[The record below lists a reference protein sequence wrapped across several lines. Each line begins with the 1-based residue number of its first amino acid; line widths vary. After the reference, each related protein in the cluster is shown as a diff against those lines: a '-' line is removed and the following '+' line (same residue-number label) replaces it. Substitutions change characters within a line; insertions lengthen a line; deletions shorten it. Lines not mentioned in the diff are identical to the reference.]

1 MKSKSFLL
9 KRAAAVAAFFVSMV
23 HVSVAQDVQVLLR
36 PKMDPMPPQVMN
48 YIGNPGNYFE
58 VSLTNTSSEVQN
70 VFLTMEV
77 SKQAGGELSVTTPYY
92 IQPNK
97 AITLVPGR
105 LTTIDQVTM
114 LGQFRQLLPKDI
126 TLKGAEVS
134 DFYDNGVIG
143 LLPEGTYQAHVKV
156 YQWDPAVKYPQLVS
170 DPLQGKCT
178 FSVCYN
184 ASAPE
189 ILVPLYNSLELSQ
202 NAVGTPKPETP
213 GVVSD
218 ANDAKWHPAILDPTK
233 AQFVWSAPVINCGGK
248 VRSYKYQLDI
258 FPIGTAQTTAEE
270 AVATGTIAKTVKN
283 LVAPQCI
290 ISEAEV
296 TQMKKFS
303 PTGYFVARVTA
314 TPTVTDKANADY
326 STIENNGHSQLLV
339 FRLKQEAYDKGGSVP
354 VVVPDEEES
363 EEEEIKE
370 EKKEEDKKVEVDPG
384 YKEPEKN
391 DDKKYVYYPPKLTA
405 PAPFKGNVIK
415 ADGDIKLAW
424 EKPVKKSGGDETMNF
439 TYTVQLFKKRASQ
452 SIDSMLVSKPLFEE
466 KSLSATNYTLRWSD
480 IKDKVKLNDNLVV
493 AVVPVCL
500 NESSI
505 GYDNEDERNLYR
517 GSYVTGETGKLID
530 CDPDAGKSITN
541 RTLANFTEKELRD
554 LEVMVGQF
562 PLTIENANLVDG
574 DHYEGRGYITW
585 KPMGDL
591 PFKINVSFDKLYI
604 NSDKIVYDGEVV
616 SAKEEESSISDY
628 IPYDMFDDLF
638 LADLIGAGTAEA
650 YGDKLFDYIENNQDM
665 AKYCEYAREVAPI
678 IDDIIKGQ
686 VTVNL
691 PVSLTKLIP
700 SCPVDIQIMSGRWS
714 PTNASVSIIGMFS
727 LPESSYTDSQVA
739 VFGLPRLC
747 IEPDSFVPTGATMAL
762 LSDVYIKDPSTQFVF
777 TLKAPSDLQ
786 KMDDG
791 CSISFTNKG
800 FQELNFEADM
810 EIPGLIK
817 ADEKGER
824 LRGQRPH
831 IDVKAKIK
839 DWDNW
844 IGQLKMDNFE
854 VEEAPGFTFCPSGD
868 GLIYDHSMTDNGKG
882 FKFPEPIIPQGGI
895 DKNLTPK
902 TYDKTQ
908 LGITSDKENVKWQG
922 LYLDKIGVWLPPIFK
937 QGDGNNRIEVAMKQF
952 LWDDSGVSLTISA
965 AGTNGGDLIGI
976 ETGKLGGWGI
986 SLHEVGVSVIQG
998 DFGCTYFTGMVKA
1011 PLIGGKWNY
1020 STSFD
1025 KIDKGAGGSNLRI
1038 LFHMQPEGDPEFDFF
1053 LANVKLDE
1061 KYTHLDVQYID
1072 TETDD
1077 DKKTKVELEMAGHIT
1092 IAGTEEVTEKLSLD
1106 ISGVAFTGMRVAN
1119 FEKPKD
1125 SNNKS
1130 DAQAMKFSHTF
1141 EPICEGPNCW
1151 FDLGTWGLASAEKT
1165 LGPFKFSLDNFG
1177 VDKKDDMVG
1186 VNIVGTIGLVGDV
1199 FSATAGVTVWAKV
1212 DLDKMDIDY
1221 DKTTLDK
1228 IGLSTEFGGCKVA
1241 GMLEF
1246 VDKDEN
1252 GTKVKGYGGTLEFNL
1267 PGGLFKLQAAGGFFN
1282 ASDNDHGKFS
1292 SAYFLAGVGGAT
1304 GIPIGPVQLNDISGG
1319 FFFHTAL
1326 DMKTVEANA
1335 GDVTKW
1341 KTSVKYGVHGG
1352 MFGLGISTVGSDRGI
1367 NAKVRMTVLYD
1378 AVRNKLSTFRM
1389 TGDIHALCVS
1399 PQSDDG
1405 MINGKC
1411 CIVYQNMPE
1420 KEGGKYFQI
1429 NITAD
1434 AGGDMDKLYK
1444 EFTGQDFVMP
1454 EALGDLQEMGDQGN
1468 QKSKD
1473 AKDSKPKISCGV
1485 NISLDFK
1492 VTMKPDDNTDPK
1504 FKSKWHLYVGQPGDG
1519 SPTSMMK
1526 DRCSI
1531 TFIDFQV
1538 GSKTGKVAAWCKQWA
1553 NAYLCI
1559 GNELP
1564 GGGKLPPIPEEIEEF
1579 LNGKKQDSHLT
1590 DSKNDK
1596 TNDVKNQQ
1604 DFQKKKFESKGM
1616 KSGVMFGA
1624 QVGGEWGVRAVVCYA
1639 EATLLAGFDVV
1650 LGQLEDRQCNGKPAG
1665 GKGGFYGQ
1673 GQVYAMAKG
1682 EMGLI
1687 IDLWI
1692 YKGDWSL
1699 ISVGVGALLKG
1710 GFPNPS
1716 WLYGKV
1722 RATCKLFGGLI
1733 KFNGSLTFELGDVC
1747 FPDAGN
1753 PLDDIK
1759 IFEDMTPGTEL
1770 TGTNEKQ
1777 AAGWSDEPIS
1787 CFATAGFTTNMK
1799 IGTRLDL
1806 MDENT
1811 ANRMAG
1817 KDGDPAMYANNAMRS
1832 YKFYLQPTGTFES
1845 WADNS
1850 MSKDYRLSSF
1860 TYKSSDQ
1867 EAFTYVIEGGMLDP
1881 NRYYRVTQKGY
1892 CKEIRNGKEEN
1903 PYMKKG
1909 NDTVEKPYPW
1919 EDPIVRYF
1927 RTGSLP
1933 NNLMEGDQIAMTLP
1947 QKAGGRRFYRNEME
1961 NPQIHMKVD
1970 RTKAGDDIFNTSKYK
1985 FMARFEKNVNGNWV
1999 PVDAVVRVD
2008 TYKSG
2013 KDYYYVDEYGN
2024 VDYTIKVNSLGQVI
2038 ATQIDPFETGNGYDK
2053 NSYSYLNKK
2062 YTYLGVNRERVQRFT
2077 AELNSAIQLAS
2088 EKVDASKKA
2097 YYYPLKWIPTGFN
2110 SIEKAIEYYQAMI
2123 NSETKST
2130 KNALSSVTKALDKL
2144 KADLTSAMKDGSMG
2158 SGRPMVN
2165 DTDIRYV
2172 YQGAGTVTPGAKSL
2186 VVHAKDFLQEIYDK
2200 MQRCLN
2206 DGEVYLTQYGKK
2218 TTYANRHQLP
2228 LEYYKLYI
2236 ENYDKEMGYALTE
2249 LQSNGFNIA
2258 PTTQELNDLKTLYL
2272 QMAIPYSK
2280 IKADY
2285 DNAVKVETVL
2295 ARAKTQRDNVKNNYT
2310 KDIRNPKNG
2319 LNIKKSRLNSMNGFL
2334 KNYFDGYRKEVGIY
2348 PEYKLSKEVI
2358 EICDAFNDSLNEMTK
2373 FVAHYEAVLT
2383 INEKLTVLENLLKQV
2398 NDYMDKTP
2406 ESSRSYSY
2414 VKSNYYKKAIDA
2426 FETAQKATNN
2436 GREFERAKTAYDSIE
2451 IAIFSSEKMTLEYAR
2466 EQKTLSNSAL
2476 SSARTAASSAIT
2488 AVNNVIAEEGKT
2500 SPTNDNSARVQ
2511 ELVTI
2516 EQTKFADAYNAA
2528 NDVADIATAVQRYT
2542 ARHTGEMNKTPGAD
2556 QMRQIVKDCR
2566 DNADAAMKS
2575 YKDAINKATVNRVKR
2590 FTSIAM
2596 NNFFYLRSTMTKMM
2610 SETNTTRLNSYYN
2623 TVQDYAKT
2631 IDDALTSANAIKSD
2645 HIYASLIR
2653 DIKNLVD
2660 NHFKHAAS
2668 YLRYPGNSTY
2678 QLYVANYLN
2687 GAAGKAKNFAASTN
2701 PALQDYNYADYM
2713 ATYAEAASKM
2723 LKGHSDKRTAAKYAL
2738 LTTNRDKVSSNLYN
2752 MRYYTGKMLT
2762 ENNQNNLN
2770 SRFNSVK
2777 ELYEE
2782 LKTLAQNSG
2791 GIDNNRL
2798 EYIQIVNDKAL
2809 AAYYYNAALY
2819 LKERKGKNASYM
2831 VNIAMN
2837 LCNAAESAKNYAA
2850 ATASN
2855 VQDASYAS
2863 HMASI
2868 AEDANKHIKGYTFN
2882 ASLNSSQRSSY
2893 NNYKSRAASAA
2904 TAARTAANNK
2914 NGKKYVAP
2922 ATTAMYSTQV
2932 NEAAEFAKKAREEA
2946 NKKKGK
2952 SLTMDETMPTAMSPA
2967 TPLYAEAQYRSTV
2980 PGVAEAYELMAM
2992 ETPKAP
2998 STPKSPE
3005 TPETPDGPAGAAVV
3019 AKVAGMMNASMPKP
3033 KPKPEVPAESVI
3045 SSASTMLN
3053 AGTNASFGSVTASSS
3068 TPGVPSTPDV
3078 SGVPASNP
3086 YSSATDILSKAY
3098 NNLGKTN
3105 IVTSNTSGA
3114 TMHVD
3119 MNSLKNSKL
3128 ATIPV
3133 TFNKSGNFHW
3143 LQVGV
3148 DMYKT
3153 VVSAN
3158 TSGFSDYNY
3167 RVVVMQVD
3175 QAKFD
3180 NAMLEAKKE
3189 IETSTEEAKLNSTEQ
3204 SYLSQTGTDGT
3215 NNNSDSYSLQ
3225 SFLANYYKEMEEQG
3239 LMENEGEAQKT
3250 KLKKKNINLTTF
3262 ASEIYEW
3269 KIDFK
3274 PYLIQDDFNQWANST
3289 MKPNGTSTSS
3299 SYHILDSKLEGVRP
3313 TKFTYNNTS
3322 YSPASLVGYS
3332 DATLLNNLNYV
3343 LYDPYVW
3350 LAYMGGY
3357 ALFNGRKISSKSGYW
3372 DKEFISPAALKV
3384 SFPVKSG
3391 WYRGRKNGSNI
3402 VEHSIGYTNRGQW
3415 IHVTYTKNGQQ
3426 YMADYELDKD
3436 GNYTHASGWKKYK
3449 TSTEVYNYYEASDF
3463 IKAVAV
3469 GYQQPSYNDCLYK
3482 NIGISNTYQHVYT
3495 AVHAIQDM
3503 LTGMHELEDDL
3514 RYYYY
3519 QIWGLKKDQIK
3530 SHFSKW
3536 NTSNTRAGND
3546 WISCPAIQAGF
3557 IYQSEYMVD
3566 KGEGDWDGYFPG
3578 YPNRFYYGP
3587 DQIALSINNYT
3598 NKKGGY
3604 SNYNFRFRYDWYCN
3618 NLKSVTNEFYRCNGY
3633 DIKKQEYTVRNNT
3646 NKYTKTLVW
3655 DYPLKNYTSGWNWF
3669 NGDFF
3674 PVYWK

>member
-258 FPIGTAQTTAEE
+258 FPIGTAQTSAEE

-747 IEPDSFVPTGATMAL
+747 IEPDSFVPSGATMAL

-831 IDVKAKIK
+831 IDIKAKIK

-902 TYDKTQ
+902 TYDKTKV
-908 LGITSDKENVKWQG
+908 GITSDKENVKWQG

-952 LWDDSGVSLTISA
+952 LWDDSGASLTISA
-965 AGTNGGDLIGI
+965 AGTNGGDLVGV

-986 SLHEVGVSVIQG
+986 SLHEVGVSVIQN
-998 DFGCTYFTGMVKA
+998 DFGCAYFTGMVKA

-1025 KIDKGAGGSNLRI
+1025 KIDKGAGGSDLRI
-1038 LFHMQPEGDPEFDFF
+1038 LFHMQPDGDPEFDFL
-1053 LANVKLDE
+1053 LAKVNLDE
-1061 KYTHLDVQYID
+1061 KYTHLDVQY
-1072 TETDD
+1072 TNA
-1077 DKKTKVELEMAGHIT
+1077 DKETKVELELAGHIT
-1092 IAGTEEVTEKLSLD
+1092 IAGTEEVTKSLSLD

-1141 EPICEGPNCW
+1141 EPICDGPNCW
-1151 FDLGTWGLASAEKT
+1151 FDMGTWGLASAEKT

-1177 VDKKDDMVG
+1177 VDKKDDLVG

-1199 FSATAGVTVWAKV
+1199 FSATAGVTIWAKV

-1326 DMKTVEANA
+1326 DMKSVEANE

-1352 MFGLGISTVGSDRGI
+1352 MFGLGIATVGTDRGL

-1378 AVRNKLSTFRM
+1378 AIKNRLSTFRM
-1389 TGDIHALCVS
+1389 TGDMHALCA
-1399 PQSDDG
+1399 PGADDG
-1405 MINGKC
+1405 MINAKC
-1411 CIVYQNMPE
+1411 CIVYQNLPTN
-1420 KEGGKYFQI
+1420 EGGKYFQI

-1434 AGGDMDKLYK
+1434 AGGDMDKMY
-1444 EFTGQDFVMP
+1444 EQFTGQKFVLP
-1454 EALGDLQEMGDQGN
+1454 ECVGDLQEMGDQSDK
-1468 QKSKD
+1468 KSKD
-1473 AKDSKPKISCGV
+1473 AKDTKPKISCGV
-1485 NISLDFK
+1485 NITIDFK
-1492 VTMKPDDNTDPK
+1492 VTMKADDAPAN

-1519 SPTSMMK
+1519 TPTSMMK

-1531 TFIDFQV
+1531 TIIDFQL
-1538 GSKTGKVAAWCKQWA
+1538 GGKKDKVAAWCKIWA

-1564 GGGKLPPIPEEIEEF
+1564 NNGELPPIPQEVDEF
-1579 LNGKKQDSHLT
+1579 LNGSK
-1590 DSKNDK
+1590 KNDHLSESGQNK
-1596 TNDVKNQQ
+1596 SAEAE
-1604 DFQKKKFESKGM
+1604 QKRKQAVSQFDGAA
-1616 KSGVMFGA
+1616 KSGVMFGVSA
-1624 QVGGEWGVRAVVCYA
+1624 GGDFGVRAVICYA
-1639 EATLLAGFDVV
+1639 QATLIAGFDVV
-1650 LGQLEDRQCNGKPAG
+1650 LKQLADAQCNGKPAG
-1665 GKGGFYGQ
+1665 GKGGFYGM
-1673 GQVYAMAKG
+1673 GQVYALAKG
-1682 EMGLI
+1682 ELGLI
-1687 IDLWI
+1687 IDIWI
-1692 YKGDWSL
+1692 YKGDWAL
-1699 ISVGVGALLKG
+1699 VSVGVGALLRG

-1716 WLYGKV
+1716 WMYGKV
-1722 RATCKLFGGLI
+1722 KAKCKLFGGLI
-1733 KFNGSLTFELGDVC
+1733 KFTGSLTFELGDVC

-1759 IFEDMTPGTEL
+1759 IFEDLTPGQEH
-1770 TGTNEKQ
+1770 TGSANATPE
-1777 AAGWSDEPIS
+1777 GWKDEAIS
-1787 CFATAGFTTNMK
+1787 VYAPAGFTTNMK

-1806 MDENT
+1806 VDENT

-1817 KDGDPAMYANNAMRS
+1817 KDGDPADYAANAIRS
-1832 YKFYLQPTGTFES
+1832 YKFYVEPTGLFES
-1845 WADNS
+1845 WS
-1850 MSKDYRLSSF
+1850 STSKANYKSTTYGYR
-1860 TYKSSDQ
+1860 SSDQ
-1867 EAFTYVIEGGMLDP
+1867 ETFEYVIKGGMLEA
-1881 NRYYRVTQKGY
+1881 NRYYKVTQKGY
-1892 CKEIRNGKEEN
+1892 AKEIRNGREVD
-1903 PYMKKG
+1903 PVF
-1909 NDTVEKPYPW
+1909 NDESTGYKDQSKPW
-1919 EDPIVRYF
+1919 KNEIIRYF
-1927 RTGSLP
+1927 HTGPLP
-1933 NNLMEGDQIAMTLP
+1933 NNLNQDVIFTLP
-1947 QKAGGRRFYRNEME
+1947 DSWRSRSFKNELRSPEVHLKTERGRE
-1961 NPQIHMKVD
+1961 
-1970 RTKAGDDIFNTSKYK
+1970 GDDIFNTNKYDLVARVERYWQNQWIPADAEVRIDVFEYSK
-1985 FMARFEKNVNGNWV
+1985 NGVWV
-1999 PVDAVVRVD
+1999 D
-2008 TYKSG
+2008 
-2013 KDYYYVDEYGN
+2013 DYYKVDENGN
-2024 VDYTIKVNSLGQVI
+2024 VDYTTKVDSYGNVVQ
-2038 ATQIDPFETGNGYDK
+2038 TQCDPFADQ
-2053 NSYSYLNKK
+2053 KK
-2062 YTYLGVNRERVQRFT
+2062 TLYGVNVERVQRFT
-2077 AELNSAIQLAS
+2077 AELSAIMQQGANLVS
-2088 EKVDASKKA
+2088 DKYKA
-2097 YYYPLKWIPTGFN
+2097 NYFPIKWIPEDLN
-2110 SIEKAIEYYQAMI
+2110 SLLKEIEYYQSIMNVDRNKSGMSKLITALSTLKTNVTNSMKYTYPYPTMDDIRFVYQNPISEKKSIYTQYYMLVSNSWFKTYFERSMNDQTVMI
-2123 NSETKST
+2123 NSTRVNWTRKNMKLRDFKEHLDTLANRKSRAMSAMVKAFQNGPGSARMNEMKSVFVMMDESYELARKQYGYAQTITSNYEAAKKERDNRKDMMAYIRSPKYSMSLKKNRLETLEYTNKNNFDRWR
-2130 KNALSSVTKALDKL
+2130 KNAMDNFPDYYVTKQL
-2144 KADLTSAMKDGSMG
+2144 M
-2158 SGRPMVN
+2158 
-2165 DTDIRYV
+2165 
-2172 YQGAGTVTPGAKSL
+2172 TV
-2186 VVHAKDFLQEIYDK
+2186 
-2200 MQRCLN
+2200 
-2206 DGEVYLTQYGKK
+2206 
-2218 TTYANRHQLP
+2218 
-2228 LEYYKLYI
+2228 
-2236 ENYDKEMGYALTE
+2236 
-2249 LQSNGFNIA
+2249 
-2258 PTTQELNDLKTLYL
+2258 
-2272 QMAIPYSK
+2272 
-2280 IKADY
+2280 
-2285 DNAVKVETVL
+2285 
-2295 ARAKTQRDNVKNNYT
+2295 
-2310 KDIRNPKNG
+2310 
-2319 LNIKKSRLNSMNGFL
+2319 
-2334 KNYFDGYRKEVGIY
+2334 
-2348 PEYKLSKEVI
+2348 
-2358 EICDAFNDSLNEMTK
+2358 CDAFADSVTALRKYFT
-2373 FVAHYEAVLT
+2373 H
-2383 INEKLTVLENLLKQV
+2383 LENEATAKTKATELETILKNVQA
-2398 NDYMDKTP
+2398 YMDKTAEP
-2406 ESSRSYSY
+2406 SRSYSY
-2414 VKSNYYKKAIDA
+2414 VKSNYYSKAIAAFDA
-2426 FETAQKATNN
+2426 AQKATNN
-2436 GREFERAKTAYDSIE
+2436 GSEFERAKKAYNAIE
-2451 IAIFSSEKMTLEYAR
+2451 AAIFSSEKMTLDYAK
-2466 EQKTLSNSAL
+2466 EQKNASNTAFNK
-2476 SSARTAASSAIT
+2476 ARTAANDALT
-2488 AVNNVIAEEGKT
+2488 AANNVLTEENKT
-2500 SPTNDNSARVQ
+2500 SATNDNAAKVQ
-2511 ELVTI
+2511 SLRDI
-2516 EQTKFADAYNAA
+2516 EQTKFADAYNKA
-2528 NDVADIATAVQRYT
+2528 NDVADIAADVQRYT
-2542 ARHTGEMNKTPGAD
+2542 ARHTGEMNKTPAAD
-2556 QMRQIVKDCR
+2556 QMRQLVKDCR
-2566 DNADAAMKS
+2566 TNADGAMQN
-2575 YKDAINKATVNRVKR
+2575 YKNAVNKATGYRVKR
-2590 FTSIAM
+2590 FTNTAINA
-2596 NNFFYLRSTMTKMM
+2596 FYYLRSTITRMM
-2610 SETNTTRLNSYYN
+2610 SETNTTKLNSYYT
-2623 TVQDYAKT
+2623 TVQNYAKT
-2631 IDDALTSANAIKSD
+2631 IDEALTSANDIKSD
-2645 HIYASLIR
+2645 HIYTYLIR
-2653 DIKNLVD
+2653 DIKELVES
-2660 NHFKHAAS
+2660 NFKNAAY
-2668 YLRYPGNSTY
+2668 YLRRPSNESEAS
-2678 QLYVANYLN
+2678 LVANNLHV
-2687 GAAGKAKNFAASTN
+2687 AARKARNFAASTD
-2701 PALQDYNYADYM
+2701 PALQDYFYADYM
-2713 ATYAEAASKM
+2713 ATYAEAANKM
-2723 LKGHSDKRTAAKYAL
+2723 LKDYSDKRTALAKSKLETLAS
-2738 LTTNRDKVSSNLYN
+2738 NRNKVANYLSN
-2752 MRYYTGKMLT
+2752 MRYYTGQMLT

-2770 SRFNSVK
+2770 NRFNTVK
-2777 ELYEE
+2777 SLYEE
-2782 LKTLAQNSG
+2782 LKTLAQNSS
-2791 GIDNNRL
+2791 GIDNSRL
-2798 EYIQIVNDKAL
+2798 DYVQISNDRSL
-2809 AAYYYNAALY
+2809 ASYYYNAAMY
-2819 LKERKGKNASYM
+2819 LKERKGSNANYM
-2831 VNIAMN
+2831 VNVASN
-2837 LCNAAESAKNYAA
+2837 LCNAAESARGYAA

-2855 VQDASYAS
+2855 VQDATYAS
-2863 HMASI
+2863 HMATI
-2868 AEDANKHIKGYTFN
+2868 AEDANKHIKGYTFS
-2882 ASLNSSQRSSY
+2882 ASLNSSQRSNY
-2893 NNYKSRAASAA
+2893 NSYKSRAASAA

-2914 NGKKYVAP
+2914 KGKKYVAP
-2922 ATTAMYSTQV
+2922 ATTAMYLTKV

-2952 SLTMDETMPTAMSPA
+2952 SLTMDEAMPAAASAA

-2992 ETPKAP
+2992 ETPKVP

-3033 KPKPEVPAESVI
+3033 KPKPEIPAGSVI
-3045 SSASTMLN
+3045 NNASAMLN
-3053 AGTNASFGSVTASSS
+3053 GGAAYPSFSTAGEAPANPAPPA
-3068 TPGVPSTPDV
+3068 TPDV
-3078 SGVPASNP
+3078 SGVPAYDP
-3086 YSSATDILSKAY
+3086 YSSAASLLKSSMSKT
-3098 NNLGKTN
+3098 GKPLTA
-3105 IVTSNTSGA
+3105 TSSNGGSE
-3114 TMHVD
+3114 HLVQS
-3119 MNSLKNSKL
+3119 SLENSKMGS
-3128 ATIPV
+3128 IPV
-3133 TFNKSGNFHW
+3133 TYTHSINRATGKKGACHW
-3143 LQVGV
+3143 LTLGV
-3148 DMYKT
+3148 DLYPIVTK
-3153 VVSAN
+3153 N
-3158 TSGFSDYNY
+3158 PGQY
-3167 RVVVMQVD
+3167 RVVFMQVD
-3175 QAKFD
+3175 KQKFKD
-3180 NAMLEAKKE
+3180 FQLASKKVT
-3189 IETSTEEAKLNSTEQ
+3189 ETTTKDAELDKSNKDFLTA
-3204 SYLSQTGTDGT
+3204 TGTDGST
-3215 NNNSDSYSLQ
+3215 GTSDSYNLQ
-3225 SFLANYYKEMEEQG
+3225 AFMSNYYKEMQNKGLEEAESEEQK
-3239 LMENEGEAQKT
+3239 N
-3250 KLKKKNINLTTF
+3250 KLQVKKSSAAAMQDFTN
-3262 ASEIYEW
+3262 EIYTW
-3269 KIDFK
+3269 DMCFWSNHKYYDSYASYAGS
-3274 PYLIQDDFNQWANST
+3274 YLNAD
-3289 MKPNGTSTSS
+3289 GTTKYSDS
-3299 SYHILDSKLEGVRP
+3299 SYEHDKQLEGLR
-3313 TKFTYNNTS
+3313 TTAFTYDNKN
-3322 YSPASLVGYS
+3322 YSPSNLAGYS
-3332 DATLLNNLNYV
+3332 DAYLFDLSSRDYV
-3343 LYDPYVW
+3343 LKDPYVW

-3357 ALFNGRKISSKSGYW
+3357 ALFNGRTVSKKSGYW
-3372 DKEFISPAALKV
+3372 DSD
-3384 SFPVKSG
+3384 
-3391 WYRGRKNGSNI
+3391 WY
-3402 VEHSIGYTNRGQW
+3402 
-3415 IHVTYTKNGQQ
+3415 
-3426 YMADYELDKD
+3426 
-3436 GNYTHASGWKKYK
+3436 
-3449 TSTEVYNYYEASDF
+3449 
-3463 IKAVAV
+3463 
-3469 GYQQPSYNDCLYK
+3469 
-3482 NIGISNTYQHVYT
+3482 
-3495 AVHAIQDM
+3495 
-3503 LTGMHELEDDL
+3503 
-3514 RYYYY
+3514 
-3519 QIWGLKKDQIK
+3519 
-3530 SHFSKW
+3530 
-3536 NTSNTRAGND
+3536 NTRALCYSSSGTAAIRLGYMAAPYVSHVNGVAQTSYSVKYTNAGRYAKEWNWQNKSGKLNWITYWDSYYYSATDLINTIAFGMRVPSRND
-3546 WISCPAIQAGF
+3546 CRAEKITNNGYRYRNNRVTSTWIETPIDGIAGLLDDIYALTCGLQGKYNMLYDKSKSTIKSLVNGWKTSNDMVGGWGVKAPSYQAGF
-3557 IYQSEYMVD
+3557 IYQSKWLNDND
-3566 KGEGDWDGYFPG
+3566 KGYQEYWAYFPE
-3578 YPNRFYYGP
+3578 YSNRYSKYA
-3587 DQIALSINNYT
+3587 DQVALGISNYT
-3598 NKKGGY
+3598 KAPGR
-3604 SNYNFRFRYDWYCN
+3604 SDFRFNFYWYCM
-3618 NLKSVTNEFYRCNGY
+3618 NLKSVTQEWYRCNAY
-3633 DIKKQEYTVRNNT
+3633 NTETQEYIVLGNT
-3646 NKYTKTLVW
+3646 ENYFTKTMTW
-3655 DYPLKNYTSGWNWF
+3655 SYPLRQHASTWGIPSVVQ
-3669 NGDFF
+3669 
-3674 PVYWK
+3674 PIWK

>member
-831 IDVKAKIK
+831 IDIKAKIK

-998 DFGCTYFTGMVKA
+998 DFGCTYFTGMVQA

-1053 LANVKLDE
+1053 LAKVKLDE

-1141 EPICEGPNCW
+1141 EPICDGPNCW

-1177 VDKKDDMVG
+1177 VDKKDDLVG

-1199 FSATAGVTVWAKV
+1199 FSATAGVTIWAKV
-1212 DLDKMDIDY
+1212 DLDKMDIT
-1221 DKTTLDK
+1221 KEKVTLDK

-1326 DMKTVEANA
+1326 DMKSVEANE

-1352 MFGLGISTVGSDRGI
+1352 MFGLGIATAGTDRGL

-1378 AVRNKLSTFRM
+1378 AIKNRLSTFRM
-1389 TGDIHALCVS
+1389 TGDMHALCA
-1399 PQSDDG
+1399 PGADDG
-1405 MINGKC
+1405 MINAKC
-1411 CIVYQNMPE
+1411 CIVYQNLPSN
-1420 KEGGKYFQI
+1420 EGGKYFQI

-1434 AGGDMDKLYK
+1434 AGGDMDKMYK

-1454 EALGDLQEMGDQGN
+1454 ECVGDLQEMGDQSDK
-1468 QKSKD
+1468 KSKD
-1473 AKDSKPKISCGV
+1473 AKDTKPKISCGV
-1485 NISLDFK
+1485 NITIDFK
-1492 VTMKPDDNTDPK
+1492 VTMKADDAPAD
-1504 FKSKWHLYVGQPGDG
+1504 FKPKWHLYVGQPGDG
-1519 SPTSMMK
+1519 TPSSMMK

-1531 TFIDFQV
+1531 TIIDFQV
-1538 GSKTGKVAAWCKQWA
+1538 GGKKDKVAAWCKIWA

-1564 GGGKLPPIPEEIEEF
+1564 NNGELPPIPQEVDEF
-1579 LNGKKQDSHLT
+1579 LNGSK
-1590 DSKNDK
+1590 KNDHLSESG
-1596 TNDVKNQQ
+1596 KNKSAEAE
-1604 DFQKKKFESKGM
+1604 QKRKQAVSQFDGAA
-1616 KSGVMFGA
+1616 KSGVMFGVSA
-1624 QVGGEWGVRAVVCYA
+1624 GGDFGVRAVICYA
-1639 EATLLAGFDVV
+1639 QATLIAGFDVV
-1650 LGQLEDRQCNGKPAG
+1650 LKQLADAQCNGKPAG
-1665 GKGGFYGQ
+1665 GKGGFYGM
-1673 GQVYAMAKG
+1673 GQVYALAKG
-1682 EMGLI
+1682 ELGLI
-1687 IDLWI
+1687 IDIWI
-1692 YKGDWSL
+1692 YKGDWAL
-1699 ISVGVGALLKG
+1699 VSVGVGALLRG

-1716 WLYGKV
+1716 WMYGKV
-1722 RATCKLFGGLI
+1722 KAKCKLFGGLI
-1733 KFNGSLTFELGDVC
+1733 KFSGSLTFELGDVC

-1759 IFEDMTPGTEL
+1759 IFEDMTPGEEF
-1770 TGTNEKQ
+1770 TGNNVSQ
-1777 AAGWSDEPIS
+1777 ASGWQGDGIS
-1787 CFATAGFTTNMK
+1787 VFAPAGFTTNMK

-1806 MDENT
+1806 VDENT
-1811 ANRMAG
+1811 ANQKAG
-1817 KDGDPAMYANNAMRS
+1817 RDGDPADYAASSMRS
-1832 YKFYLQPTGTFES
+1832 YKFYLEPQGIFES
-1845 WADNS
+1845 WTDKEGKNNHTTD
-1850 MSKDYRLSSF
+1850 MFNYRTTNQE
-1860 TYKSSDQ
+1860 TY
-1867 EAFTYVIEGGMLDP
+1867 EYVINGGMLRA
-1881 NRYYRVTQKGY
+1881 NRYYKVTQKGY
-1892 CKEIRNGKEEN
+1892 CKEIRNGYEVD
-1903 PYMKKG
+1903 PVF
-1909 NDTVEKPYPW
+1909 NDESTGYKDKNKPW
-1919 EDPIVRYF
+1919 NDEITRYF
-1927 RTGSLP
+1927 HTGALP
-1933 NNLMEGDQIAMTLP
+1933 NNLMEGNQIAFTQP
-1947 QKAGGRRFYRNEME
+1947 QRAGGRRFYKNEME
-1961 NPQIHMKVD
+1961 NPRIHMRVD
-1970 RTKAGDDIFNTSKYK
+1970 RTQAGDDIFNTSKYDLV
-1985 FMARFEKNVNGNWV
+1985 ARLEKKVNGNWV
-1999 PVDAVVRVD
+1999 PADAVVRVD
-2008 TYKSG
+2008 TYKTG
-2013 KDYYYVDEYGN
+2013 NDYFYVDENGN
-2024 VDYTIKVNSLGQVI
+2024 VDYTIKVNSAGDVI
-2038 ATQIDPFETGNGYDK
+2038 ATQVDPFEKSDNQGDY
-2053 NSYSYLNKK
+2053 
-2062 YTYLGVNRERVQRFT
+2062 YTYQNTKYRYYGTNRERVQRFT
-2077 AELNSAIQLAS
+2077 TTLSNLIQEAS
-2088 EKVDASKKA
+2088 TKVDASRA
-2097 YYYPLKWIPTGFN
+2097 TYYYPLKWIPTGFN
-2110 SIEKAIEYYQAMI
+2110 SLEKAIEYYQAMI
-2123 NSETKST
+2123 SAETYAVQNK
-2130 KNALSSVTKALDKL
+2130 LSSIKSGLISL
-2144 KADLTSAMKDGSMG
+2144 KNDLNDAMKNYYYPSPKD
-2158 SGRPMVN
+2158 V
-2165 DTDIRYV
+2165 DIRYV
-2172 YQGAGTVTPGAKSL
+2172 FAGGTTIPDNSPQVKKRYEENKKKMEET
-2186 VVHAKDFLQEIYDK
+2186 LQK
-2200 MQRCLN
+2200 MERCLN
-2206 DGEVYLTQYGKK
+2206 DGEVNVISYGKT
-2218 TTYANRHQLP
+2218 TTYKNRHMLS
-2228 LEYYKLYI
+2228 LSYYKMYI
-2236 ENYDKEMGYALTE
+2236 DTYSNKMYEASSAISSSF
-2249 LQSNGFNIA
+2249 QSF
-2258 PTTQELNDLKTLYL
+2258 PKTQELNELKSLYL
-2272 QMAIPYSK
+2272 KMDVPFRK

-2285 DNAVKVETVL
+2285 DNAVKVEPILKDVK
-2295 ARAKTQRDNVKNNYT
+2295 AERDKQKENCRKVRKTGATLNERKAALNLIASAN
-2310 KDIRNPKNG
+2310 RNSF
-2319 LNIKKSRLNSMNGFL
+2319 KKW
-2334 KNYFDGYRKEVGIY
+2334 RKEAGDLY
-2348 PEYKLSKEVI
+2348 PEYCMSMEI
-2358 EICDAFNDSLNEMTK
+2358 YEICDAMADSVQQLEKYVSHIENMQTVKTK
-2373 FVAHYEAVLT
+2373 ATE
-2383 INEKLTVLENLLKQV
+2383 LENLLKQV

-2406 ESSRSYSY
+2406 EASRSYRY
-2414 VKSNYYKKAIDA
+2414 VRTNYYNKAIAAFDA
-2426 FETAQKATNN
+2426 AQQASNN
-2436 GREFERAKTAYDSIE
+2436 GSEFERAKKAYNDIE
-2451 IAIFSSEKMTLEYAR
+2451 ATIFSSEKIALEYAR
-2466 EQKTLSNSAL
+2466 EQKTASNTAFNA
-2476 SSARTAASSAIT
+2476 ARTAASSAMT
-2488 AVNNVIAEEGKT
+2488 AASATATEMGRT
-2500 SPTNDNSARVQ
+2500 SSTNDNAAKVQ
-2511 ELVTI
+2511 ELRAKE
-2516 EQTKFADAYNAA
+2516 EQAYADAYNKADA
-2528 NDVADIATAVQRYT
+2528 VADIATDVQRYT
-2542 ARHTGEMNKTPGAD
+2542 ARHTGEMNKTSGAD

-2566 DNADAAMKS
+2566 TNADAAMENYRKAVNSAVGSRVWTYTSKAISSFYNLRNIISNMMSVTSSSTLKS
-2575 YKDAINKATVNRVKR
+2575 YYESVKNYQKDIEQHLA
-2590 FTSIAM
+2590 
-2596 NNFFYLRSTMTKMM
+2596 
-2610 SETNTTRLNSYYN
+2610 
-2623 TVQDYAKT
+2623 
-2631 IDDALTSANAIKSD
+2631 SANEIKSD
-2645 HIYASLIR
+2645 HIYTYLIR
-2653 DIKNLVD
+2653 DIKSLVD
-2660 NHFKHAAS
+2660 NQFVNVAY
-2668 YLRYPGNSTY
+2668 YLQYPSNAY
-2678 QLYVANYLN
+2678 YADYVPNYLN
-2687 GAAGKAKNFAASTN
+2687 SAAMRAKNFAASTKSE
-2701 PALQDYNYADYM
+2701 LQDEYYADRM
-2713 ATYAEAASKM
+2713 AYFAEEASKM
-2723 LKGHSDKRTAAKYAL
+2723 LKNYADKRTALNK
-2738 LTTNRDKVSSNLYN
+2738 SNLDKLLKNRNTVSNNFYN
-2752 MRYYTGKMLT
+2752 MRYYTGQMLT
-2762 ENNQNNLN
+2762 ENRQSNLD
-2770 SRFNSVK
+2770 SRFNTVK
-2777 ELYEE
+2777 SLYDD
-2782 LKTLAQNSG
+2782 LKKVADESKGLSDSHIYYVQIEKDRTLAG
-2791 GIDNNRL
+2791 
-2798 EYIQIVNDKAL
+2798 
-2809 AAYYYNAALY
+2809 YYYNAALY
-2819 LKERKGKNASYM
+2819 LKERRGSNANFM
-2831 VNIAMN
+2831 VNVAAAFN
-2837 LCNAAESAKNYAA
+2837 NAAEGARTNAA
-2850 ATASN
+2850 STASN
-2855 VQDASYAS
+2855 VQDYDYAS
-2863 HMASI
+2863 RMATI
-2868 AEDANKHIKGYTFN
+2868 AEDANKHIKGYTFS
-2882 ASLNSSQRSSY
+2882 ASLSSYQRSAI
-2893 NNYKSRAASAA
+2893 NNYKSSTATAASR
-2904 TAARTAANNK
+2904 ARTAANNK
-2914 NGKKYVAP
+2914 KGKKYVAP
-2922 ATTAMYSTQV
+2922 SNNTYEDKVSS
-2932 NEAAEFAKKAREEA
+2932 AAEYAKSARDAA
-2946 NKKKGK
+2946 NAKKGK
-2952 SLTMDETMPTAMSPA
+2952 HLTMTTLPAMLNGA
-2967 TPLYAEAQYRSTV
+2967 AEASPVYAAASFRSTV
-2980 PGVAEAYELMAM
+2980 PGVAEAFELMTM
-2992 ETPKAP
+2992 ETPSAP
-2998 STPKSPE
+2998 ETPV

-3045 SSASTMLN
+3045 SSASAKLNGTAVTSTDPEPVPDVPAVSAPPADNPYKGAANVLTNAYRN
-3053 AGTNASFGSVTASSS
+3053 AGKTTSA
-3068 TPGVPSTPDV
+3068 
-3078 SGVPASNP
+3078 
-3086 YSSATDILSKAY
+3086 YSS
-3098 NNLGKTN
+3098 
-3105 IVTSNTSGA
+3105 TSGA

-3119 MNSLKNSKL
+3119 AVSLANSKV
-3128 ATIPV
+3128 TTMPV
-3133 TFNKSGNFHW
+3133 RFNKSTDGNCHY
-3143 LQVGV
+3143 LSIPSL

-3153 VVSAN
+3153 IVQGN
-3158 TSGFSDYNY
+3158 YDFNKYDY
-3167 RVVVMQVD
+3167 RVVIMQVD
-3175 QAKFD
+3175 KVKFE
-3180 NAMLEAKKE
+3180 AAQLESKKVT
-3189 IETSTEEAKLNSTEQ
+3189 ETTTEEAELDKSNKDYLQ
-3204 SYLSQTGTDGT
+3204 STGTDGT
-3215 NNNSDSYSLQ
+3215 NNKGDSYSLQ
-3225 SFLANYYKEMEEQG
+3225 AYMANYYKEMEKQG
-3239 LMENEGEAQKT
+3239 LQENEGEAEKT
-3250 KLKKKNINLTTF
+3250 KLTKQAVNYKNF

-3269 KIDFK
+3269 KLNFN
-3274 PYLIQDDFNQWANST
+3274 PYLIQNDFASWADRMMNAD
-3289 MKPNGTSTSS
+3289 GTSGS
-3299 SYHILDSKLEGVRP
+3299 SYYDYLDSQLEGMRP
-3313 TKFTYNNTS
+3313 TKFVYNNS
-3322 YSPASLVGYS
+3322 AYSPTNLAMEN
-3332 DATLLNNLNYV
+3332 DAVLLCNYKY
-3343 LYDPYVW
+3343 LLRDPYVW

-3357 ALFNGRKISSKSGYW
+3357 ALFNGRPTGKSDAW
-3372 DKEFISPAALKV
+3372 NNNTFSNPQALTV
-3384 SFPVKSG
+3384 SFKEISAP
-3391 WYRGRKNGSNI
+3391 YRQKVNPSN
-3402 VEHSIGYTNRGQW
+3402 IGYTTRGYYYS
-3415 IHVTYTKNGQQ
+3415 V
-3426 YMADYELDKD
+3426 
-3436 GNYTHASGWKKYK
+3436 ASK
-3449 TSTEVYNYYEASDF
+3449 F
-3463 IKAVAV
+3463 IKEAAV
-3469 GYQQPSYNDCLYK
+3469 GYSTPSYDACRAV
-3482 NIGISNTYQHVYT
+3482 NINQSTTHQWLYT
-3495 AVHAIQDM
+3495 AVDAIKDM
-3503 LTGMHELEDDL
+3503 LFDMYSLSTSIQF
-3514 RYYYY
+3514 YYKYY
-3519 QIWGLKKDQIK
+3519 LYDRSWSNIKKTTQSWI
-3530 SHFSKW
+3530 S
-3536 NTSNTRAGND
+3536 SNEKCGSGR
-3546 WISCPAIQAGF
+3546 ISCPAYQVGM
-3557 IYQSEYMVD
+3557 IYKSKQMVD
-3566 KGEGDWDGYFPG
+3566 NGTSDWAKFFPG
-3578 YPNRFYYGP
+3578 YPQRFYYDP
-3587 DQIALSINNYT
+3587 DQVALSLTDYP
-3598 NKKGGY
+3598 KD
-3604 SNYNFRFRYDWYCN
+3604 SQRNFRFDVTWYCN
-3618 NLKSVTNEFYRCNGY
+3618 NLKSVTHEYYRCNAY
-3633 DIKKQEYTVRNNT
+3633 NVKYQTYTVFTNT
-3646 NKYTKTLVW
+3646 TDKYTKSKVW
-3655 DYPLKNYTSGWNWF
+3655 SNPLSGYGSNWSYY
-3669 NGDFF
+3669 DM
-3674 PVYWK
+3674 PQTWK